1 MRCSPIKGGSR
12 ENLGLEAAVTLSARP
27 TKKKKSEVNL
37 LALRKT
43 GAFLQGAQG
52 GLKILLAGSE
62 NDQEWC
68 KWGVVETPTTRNLT
82 PTAASLAITAGR
94 ASSEAAV
101 PRDRRLSAEMG
112 KAVAQ

>member
-27 TKKKKSEVNL
+27 TKKKSKVNL

-52 GLKILLAGSE
+52 GLEVLLARSG
-62 NDQEWC
+62 NDREWC
-68 KWGVVETPTTRNLT
+68 KWGVVETPTTRSLT

-94 ASSEAAV
+94 TSSEAAV